1 MLIKKGVLKTIYN
14 FYNIPTKTDLSLLS
28 YRLDTFVFRYYI
40 LYVFVQLLL
49 YPFLLS
55 CFVTPVIHKSK
66 SCIVPFFRLCGL
78 KRQNISPFDGPTY
91 LYLFISYLFFFFFQ
105 QCCHFF
111 VCFIVCRKRYG
122 KTFTESNF
130 LFKSFIGI

>member
-28 YRLDTFVFRYYI
+28 YRLDTFVFRYSI
-40 LYVFVQLLL
+40 LYVFVLLLL

-91 LYLFISYLFFFFFQ
+91 LYSFISYLFFFFFL

-111 VCFIVCRKRYG
+111 MFVLSYAEKDTVKHLLKVIFCLSR
-122 KTFTESNF
+122 S
-130 LFKSFIGI
+130 